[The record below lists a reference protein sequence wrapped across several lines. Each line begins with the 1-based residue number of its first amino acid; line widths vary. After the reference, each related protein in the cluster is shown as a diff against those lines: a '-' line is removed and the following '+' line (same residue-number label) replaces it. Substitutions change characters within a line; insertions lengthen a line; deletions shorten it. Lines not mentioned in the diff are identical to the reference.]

1 MESLTDSD
9 VEAIVVIEDTDRI
22 VVVEEV
28 PVVNVT
34 PTPARRASDKP
45 LVSPFADDPFVVDWA
60 PPQS

>member
-1 MESLTDSD
+1 MDSLTDSD

-22 VVVEEV
+22 MVIDDAA
-28 PVVNVT
+28 VVNVT